1 MSETPIR
8 TPSHRPA
15 LRDVARAAG
24 VSEGA
29 VSKVIRNAYGVSP
42 AMRARVEQAIEE
54 LGYRPR
60 IAARVMRGQSF
71 TLGFETPHVGNDLHT
86 LVIEGAAEQLDGS
99 PYQLVIVPGLGRL
112 SAKEILDA
120 LVDRQVDG
128 IIAIASEVETEWI
141 EKLARHTPVVIL
153 GRHDPSLA
161 FDTITNDDVA
171 GTDLVM
177 DHLLGLGHTRIAHL
191 TINPPNDLAPHV
203 FRRDQYLKRMQQA
216 GLEPILQYGAASERG
231 ALEATK
237 DLLASPNPPTAIFA
251 GHDSLAIGV
260 LRATA
265 DAGLGPSE
273 LSVVGYDNIALASH
287 PLVSLT
293 TVDQSGTEAGHT
305 AIRLLMER
313 ISGRTEPRHEC
324 FQPTL
329 RIRRSSAPPTM

>member
-1 MSETPIR
+1 MSESRSAGTVR
-8 TPSHRPA
+8 RPA
-15 LRDVARAAG
+15 LRDVAREAG

-42 AMRARVEQAIEE
+42 AMRARVEQAIDK

-60 IAARVMRGQSF
+60 TAARAMRGRSF
-71 TLGFETPHVGNDLHT
+71 TLGFETPHIGNDLHT

-99 PYQLVIVPGLGRL
+99 PYQLVIVPGMGRL
-112 SAKEILDA
+112 GAKEILDA

-153 GRHDPSLA
+153 GRHDQSER
-161 FDTITNDDVA
+161 FDTIINDDVA

-191 TINPPNDLAPHV
+191 TISSPSAMTPHV
-203 FRRDQYLKRMQQA
+203 FRQTTYVQRMEAA
-216 GLEPILQYGAASERG
+216 GLSPVVTQARASERG
-231 ALEATK
+231 AYEAAVG
-237 DLLASPNPPTAIFA
+237 LLSGPERPTAIFA

-260 LRATA
+260 LRAVA
-265 DAGLGPSE
+265 DAGLDASE
-273 LSVVGYDNIALASH
+273 VSVVGYDNIELARH

-293 TVDQSGTEAGHT
+293 TVDQCGDEAGRV
-305 AIRLLMER
+305 AIQLLMER
-313 ISGRTEPRHEC
+313 IEGRTVARHEC
-324 FQPTL
+324 FTPTL
-329 RIRRSSAPPTM
+329 CVRRSSGPAPS